1 MSNLKIAVFGGGCF
15 WCTEAVFS
23 RLKGVIRVL
32 PGYTGGKI
40 KNPSYREVCSGL
52 TGHNEVVEIQFDTDQ
67 ISYSQ
72 LLEVFFS
79 THDPT
84 TLNRQGN
91 DVGSQ
96 YRSGIY
102 YTDEE
107 QKIEVTDFIQKELA
121 SLWRDPVV
129 TEVMPLEVF
138 YPAEEYHHNYFARNP
153 EQGYCQIIIKPKLT
167 KLRTIYS
174 KLLKNEH

>member
-1 MSNLKIAVFGGGCF
+1 MSNIKIAVFGGGCF

-23 RLKGVIRVL
+23 RLNGVIRVL

-107 QKIEVTDFIQKELA
+107 QKIEATDFIQKELA

-129 TEVMPLEVF
+129 TVVMPLEVF